1 MATAWILIILE
12 DSLNNILRIGYM
24 ILSYFYIV

>member
-12 DSLNNILRIGYM
+12 DSLNSILRIGYM